1 VAGIGRG
8 FAPGHITGFFEIFD
22 DVKEPQKK
30 GSRGAGFCTDLGV
43 TTVVE
48 LDEGEK
54 KIDIFLNGEPNEAV
68 VTRRAIEQLLPTG
81 DFTIKVSSEFELPV
95 SQGFGISGAGALSAG
110 LALMQALR
118 EYKSHSINF
127 NNVVEAA
134 HVADVNNKTGLGD
147 VVAQV
152 TGGFTIRKAPGLPPE
167 KNVLHMHT
175 LHGLNNPTIVLL
187 CVVGDECY
195 SPDILTDPKKRESI
209 NKIGGKYVDEIV
221 STPSL
226 ELLMMN
232 SYRFVHETG
241 LISPEVDKAVEA
253 ISEICPASMSCLGQ
267 SVFCL
272 TTEER
277 IADEVAGVL
286 SEFGK
291 LYLCSVD
298 PQGARVLPQE
308 RKKTPIPELSILD

>member
-1 VAGIGRG
+1 MAGKGRA

-22 DVKEPQKK
+22 TEKEPQKK

-48 LDEGEK
+48 LEEGEK

-68 VTRRAIEQLLPTG
+68 VTRQAVEHLLPEG
-81 DFTIKVSSEFELPV
+81 DFTIRVESEFELPV
-95 SQGFGISGAGALSAG
+95 SQGFGVSGAGALSAG
-110 LALMQALR
+110 LALMQAFR
-118 EYKSHSINF
+118 EHNSHSINF
-127 NNVVEAA
+127 NKVVEAA
-134 HVADVNNKTGLGD
+134 HIADVTNKTGLGD

-167 KNVLHMHT
+167 KNVLHIHT

-187 CVVGDECY
+187 CVVGEECY
-195 SPDILTDPKKRESI
+195 SPDILSDPKKRTSI
-209 NKIGGKYVDEIV
+209 NKIGGKCVDEIV
-221 STPSL
+221 SAPSL
-226 ELLMMN
+226 DLLMQN
-232 SYRFVHETG
+232 SYRFVHEAG

-277 IADEVAGVL
+277 IADAVAEIL

-298 PQGARVLPQE
+298 PRGARVLPRE
-308 RKKTPIPELSILD
+308 ETETPIPELSILD